1 LTKKKNK
8 IINELQNSM
17 AFRSQKIE
25 ETYSNVLKQIQNLT
39 ESWEII
45 NNFNSKITKLSYEE
59 FSKIRN
65 VNQKGLY
72 QAE

>member
-25 ETYSNVLKQIQNLT
+25 ETYSSVLKQIQNLT

-45 NNFNSKITKLSYEE
+45 NNFNSNITKLSYEE
-59 FSKIRN
+59 FSKVRN